1 MVLGRLQHRQCQ
13 DDARFGI
20 SAVWCEGASFARSA
34 VICRSVYY
42 QAAATGKTVALSG
55 FVFFLPTV
63 FQWSRSMATVPT
75 SIRWALDAI
84 NAFFSTL
91 LLLGSIA
98 TIRVALSPR
107 RDTMIIWGMAL
118 FWVFNTAYQLLWP
131 FPQRAVSWG
140 TLGFAAL
147 MVASYTLTLWLG
159 RDASAGL
166 ASNRRGAVA

>member
-1 MVLGRLQHRQCQ
+1 MEPSCGRNISSSADGALGETVTMTRTMIVKALLLT
-13 DDARFGI
+13 AGVA
-20 SAVWCEGASFARSA
+20 SAAM
-34 VICRSVYY
+34 
-42 QAAATGKTVALSG
+42 AA
-55 FVFFLPTV
+55 FHFFLPTV
-63 FQWSRSMATVPT
+63 FEWSRHMAPVPT

-98 TIRVALSPR
+98 TIRVALAPR
-107 RDTMIIWGMAL
+107 RDTTIIWGMAL

-147 MVASYTLTLWLG
+147 MLASYTLALWLG
-159 RDASAGL
+159 REASAGL
-166 ASNRRGAVA
+166 ASNGRGAAA